1 VVSAS
6 RNGKVATR
14 AKCVNNATGFGGV
27 IVAELLHHRNGERHQ
42 RMSLLP
48 AIEPTHEALNVIH
61 RSAGN
66 A

>member
-1 VVSAS
+1 M
-6 RNGKVATR
+6 
-14 AKCVNNATGFGGV
+14 

-42 RMSLLP
+42 WMSLLP